1 MVKRQPPAPNRDPT
15 ALQSAKNAPISNS
28 LIGDIHIVPGRLL
41 FASLPIL
48 FSLTLFLSAVL
59 LFLVELMIAKMILP
73 LLGGTP
79 AVWNTCMMFFQAI
92 LLMGYGY
99 AHIAGTK
106 ATVSR
111 QIIIHLAMLGF
122 ACVALPIAVPRQ
134 WVPSAEGNPIGEVL
148 LLLLISVGP
157 PFFILS
163 ATAPLLQRWFAGTRH
178 PSAGDPYFLYSASNT
193 GSMLALISY
202 PTWVEPYFPLAGQ
215 SRSWTIGYLIVLVLT
230 VLCAGAT
237 RTYPSLCQPHGRE
250 HDKGA
255 AAACG
260 ADDPGLTYRERCRWV
275 LYAFVPS
282 SLMLGVTTFLSTD
295 VAAIPLFWVIPLALY
310 LLSFIIVFA
319 RVPAMVHRV
328 TVLLMP
334 VSIAALVFVNFSDID
349 IPKWA
354 MFIVHLLTFFLV
366 CMACHGEVA
375 RTRPAS
381 RHLTEF
387 YLWLSVGGM
396 AGGVFN
402 SLIAPAAFNAV
413 FEYPLVLIL
422 AALLL
427 PVDRRKRGQGLR
439 NGWYILLCLGIPFVI
454 APLTYFLTA
463 SVFIVSGN
471 LPWLSGL
478 LHITANSLDTIV
490 GYGIPVL
497 LCCGLV
503 FLRKRLLFGIGI
515 AALIVTVAVSKE
527 FKRDIVHQERSF
539 FGVLTVTRAT
549 DGTFM
554 NLAHGTTLHGKQW
567 LNPYN
572 RSEPLSYYHRKG
584 PVGQV
589 FSEFAGQKK
598 KARIAITGLG
608 TGTLAVYAGT
618 GQEIH
623 FYEID
628 PAVKRI
634 STNPAYFS
642 FLNDCRAGW
651 KVILGDARLTMEKA
665 PPHSYGM
672 IILDAFSSDSIPVHL
687 LTREAV
693 EMYLSK
699 LSRDGVLLVHI
710 TNRYVDLAPVLAK
723 LADEHGLADRF
734 RDDEQDYEIGK
745 DGSTWVL
752 LARSEQDFGGLAGNP
767 DWKKIERR
775 EAVAVWTDDFS
786 NILSVFKW

>member
-1 MVKRQPPAPNRDPT
+1 MLD
-15 ALQSAKNAPISNS
+15 
-28 LIGDIHIVPGRLL
+28 RLV
-41 FASLPIL
+41 FASLPVL

-79 AVWNTCMMFFQAI
+79 AVWNTCMMFFQAM
-92 LLMGYGY
+92 LLAGYGY
-99 AHIAGTK
+99 AHLAGTK
-106 ATVSR
+106 ATIAR
-111 QIIIHLAMLGF
+111 QILIQLAILGL
-122 ACVALPIAVPRQ
+122 AWVALPIAVPRQ
-134 WVPSAEGNPIGEVL
+134 WAPSAEGNPIGEIL
-148 LLLLISVGP
+148 LLLLSSVGL

-163 ATAPLLQRWFAGTRH
+163 ATAPLLQQWFARTRH
-178 PSAGDPYFLYSASNT
+178 PSAGDPYFLYSASNL

-202 PTWVEPYFPLAGQ
+202 PTLVEPYVPLAGQ
-215 SRSWTIGYLIVLVLT
+215 SRSWTAGYLGVLVLT

-237 RTYPSLCQPHGRE
+237 RMYPSICRPEDER

-255 AAACG
+255 ARTCA

-295 VAAIPLFWVIPLALY
+295 IAAIPLFWVIPLALY

-319 RVPAMVHRV
+319 RVPAMVHRMM
-328 TVLLMP
+328 VLLMP
-334 VSIAALVFVNFSDID
+334 VSIGLLVFVNFSDIA
-349 IPKWA
+349 IPKGA
-354 MFIVHLLTFFLV
+354 MFGVHLLTFFLV
-366 CMACHGEVA
+366 CMVCHGEVA

-402 SLIAPAAFNAV
+402 SLIAPLVFNAV
-413 FEYPLVLIL
+413 FEYPLALIL

-427 PVDRRKRGQGLR
+427 PVTTGNGQPGFSRGRL
-439 NGWYILLCLGIPFVI
+439 ILLGLEIPI
-454 APLTYFLTA
+454 ALVVVGYFLTENGILA
-463 SVFIVSGN
+463 NGSVTR
-471 LPWLSGL
+471 LSGL
-478 LHITANSLDTIV
+478 LNITATSLGAI
-490 GYGIPVL
+490 GNYGIPAL
-497 LCCGLV
+497 LCVGLV
-503 FLRKRLLFGIGI
+503 FLRKRFLFGIAI
-515 AALIVTVAVSKE
+515 AVLLAAIVASKE
-527 FKRDIVHQERSF
+527 FKRDIVYRERSF
-539 FGVLTVTRAT
+539 FGVLTVTRAI

-572 RSEPLSYYHRKG
+572 RSEPLSYYHRQG

-589 FSEFAGQKK
+589 FAEFAGKAN
-598 KARIAITGLG
+598 ARIAVTGLG
-608 TGTLAVYAGT
+608 TGTIAAYAGP
-618 GQEIH
+618 GQEID

-628 PAVKRI
+628 PAVKGI

-642 FLNDCRAGW
+642 FLSDCRARW
-651 KVILGDARLTMEKA
+651 KVILGDARLTMAKA

-687 LTREAV
+687 LTREAM
-693 EMYLSK
+693 EMYVSK
-699 LSRDGVLLVHI
+699 LSRDGILLVHI
-710 TNRYVDLAPVLAK
+710 TNRYVDLAPVVAR
-723 LADEHGLADRF
+723 LADELGLVDRL
-734 RDDEQDYEIGK
+734 RDDEQDFEIGK

-752 LARSEQDFGGLAGNP
+752 LARSEQHLGGLALDP
-767 DWKKIERR
+767 DWKKIKRLG
-775 EAVAVWTDDFS
+775 AVAAWTDDFS

>member
-1 MVKRQPPAPNRDPT
+1 MFD
-15 ALQSAKNAPISNS
+15 
-28 LIGDIHIVPGRLL
+28 RLL
-41 FASLPIL
+41 FASLPAL
-48 FSLTLFLSAVL
+48 YSLTLFLSAVL

-99 AHIAGTK
+99 AHLAGTK
-106 ATVSR
+106 VTASR
-111 QIIIHLAMLGF
+111 QIFIHLAIL
-122 ACVALPIAVPRQ
+122 ALASVALPIAVPGQ
-134 WVPSAEGNPIGEVL
+134 WAPSAEGNPIGAIL

-163 ATAPLLQRWFAGTRH
+163 ATAPLLQRWFARTRH
-178 PSAGDPYFLYSASNT
+178 PSAGDPYFLYSASNL

-215 SRSWTIGYLIVLVLT
+215 SRSWTIGYLIVLALT
-230 VLCAGAT
+230 VLCAGAM
-237 RTYPSLCQPHGRE
+237 RMYPSLCRPEGGE
-250 HDKGA
+250 PEKGV

-295 VAAIPLFWVIPLALY
+295 IAAIPLFWVIPLSLY

-319 RVPAMVHRV
+319 RVPALVHRV
-328 TVLLMP
+328 MVLLMP
-334 VSIAALVFVNFSDID
+334 VSIAALVFVNFSDIA
-349 IPKWA
+349 IPKWV
-354 MFIVHLLTFFLV
+354 MFGVHLLTFFLI
-366 CMACHGEVA
+366 CMVCHGEVA

-387 YLWLSVGGM
+387 YLWLSLGGM

-402 SLIAPAAFNAV
+402 SLIAPTAFNGV
-413 FEYPLVLIL
+413 FEYPLVLAL

-427 PVDRRKRGQGLR
+427 PVEKRKSGRDLGKGQL
-439 NGWYILLCLGIPFVI
+439 ILLLCIEAPI
-454 APLTYFLTA
+454 ALVLLAYFWTGNA
-463 SVFIVSGN
+463 SPVSGSVSR
-471 LPWLSGL
+471 LSGL
-478 LHITANSLDTIV
+478 LHITVNNLDAIAS
-490 GYGIPVL
+490 YGIPAL
-497 LCCGLV
+497 LCYGLV
-503 FLRKRLLFGIGI
+503 FLRKRFLFGMAI
-515 AALIVTVAVSKE
+515 ALLLTAIVASKE
-527 FKRDIVHQERSF
+527 FKRDIVYRERSF

-572 RSEPLSYYHRKG
+572 RSEPLSYYHRQG

-589 FSEFAGQKK
+589 FAEFGGDEKK
-598 KARIAITGLG
+598 TRIAVTGLG
-608 TGTLAVYAGT
+608 TGTIAAYAGP
-618 GQEIH
+618 GQEID

-634 STNPAYFS
+634 STDPAFFS
-642 FLNDCRAGW
+642 FLSDCRADW
-651 KVILGDARLTMEKA
+651 KVILGDARLTMAKA

-687 LTREAV
+687 LTREAL
-693 EMYLSK
+693 EMYVSK
-699 LSRDGVLLVHI
+699 LSRDGILLVHI
-710 TNRYVDLAPVLAK
+710 TNRYVNLAPVLAK
-723 LADEHGLADRF
+723 LADECGLADRL
-734 RDDEQDYEIGK
+734 RDDDQDYEIGK

-767 DWKKIERR
+767 DWKKIERQG
-775 EAVAVWTDDFS
+775 AITVWTDDFS